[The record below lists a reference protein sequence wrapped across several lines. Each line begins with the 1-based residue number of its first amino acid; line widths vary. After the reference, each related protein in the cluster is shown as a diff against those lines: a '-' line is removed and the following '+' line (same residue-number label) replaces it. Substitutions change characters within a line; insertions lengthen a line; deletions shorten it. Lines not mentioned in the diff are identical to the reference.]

1 MPVRLKDIA
10 AHLGLSITTV
20 SRALA
25 GYPDVA
31 EKTRQRVLQAA
42 EEMGYYPNATARRLQ
57 RCRADTIGFII
68 PTSGPRFS
76 DPFFSEFLAGIGNE
90 ASRQRMDL
98 LVATHPPGPTE
109 LETYRRWAGSRRVD
123 GFLLVRTRRND
134 PRIRFLAER
143 GIPFVS
149 YGRSQVE
156 MDFPYV
162 GVDGERGMYEATQY
176 LIELGHQEIAY
187 IGGPAEL
194 QFSMDRLSGVRRA
207 LEGHGLALRPDR
219 HVEGQL
225 TEESGYRCAQQ
236 LLTTSPRPTAIMCAN
251 DLMAL
256 GAMRAVQEQGLQ
268 VGPDVAVTGFDDIP
282 VAAHAFPPLT
292 TVRQPIYQIGT
303 LTCRML
309 VRLIRSEELEERHIL
324 LTPELIVRRSTER

>member
-1 MPVRLKDIA
+1 
-10 AHLGLSITTV
+10 TTV

-123 GFLLVRTRRND
+123 GFLLVRTRRDD
-134 PRIRFLAER
+134 PRIRFLAGR

-156 MDFPYV
+156 VDFPYV
-162 GVDGERGMYEATQY
+162 GVDGERGMYEAAQY
-176 LIELGHQEIAY
+176 LIGLGHQEIAY

-194 QFSMDRLSGVRRA
+194 QFSTDRLAGVRRA
-207 LEGHGLALRPDR
+207 LEEHGLALRPEH

-225 TEESGYRCAQQ
+225 TEESGYRCARQ
-236 LLTTSPRPTAIMCAN
+236 LLATSPHPTAIMCAN

-256 GAMRAVQEQGLQ
+256 GAMRAVQEQGLR
-268 VGPDVAVTGFDDIP
+268 VGRDVAVTGFDDIP
-282 VAAHAFPPLT
+282 LAAHAFPPLT

-309 VRLIRSEELEERHIL
+309 VRLICGEELEERHIV
-324 LTPELIVRRSTER
+324 LTPELVVRRSTER